1 MKKYFYAYIVDIY
14 IKRIILV
21 LQIILPLHTCGNYIM
36 FSFDMK
42 ERSIY
47 IIDKMHIPY
56 WGPKDDPSKYYLDGI
71 QKIGIT
77 LGRAM
82 EETDPTWNDDVYD
95 WRRKIPIGV
104 PKTTDR

>member
-1 MKKYFYAYIVDIY
+1 MEKQIY
-14 IKRIILV
+14 IYILKKLFV
-21 LQIILPLHTCGNYIM
+21 LQIILTLHTCGNYIM

-42 ERSIY
+42 ERKIY
-47 IIDKMHIPY
+47 IIDTMPIPY
-56 WGPKDDPSKYYLDGI
+56 WGPKDDPSRYYLDGI
-71 QKIGIT
+71 QKIGVA

-95 WRRKIPIGV
+95 WRRNIPNGV